1 MQRSQLLDATR
12 MVDDEIVM
20 LKRIDRNVH
29 PYEVDIGLYF
39 SSEPLASHPKNHC
52 IPIYEVLEIP
62 NTHNEVILVMPC
74 LREFDEP
81 RMKSIGEAVE
91 FFRQVFEVIP

>member
-1 MQRSQLLDATR
+1 MQHFTLLDATR

-20 LKRIDRNVH
+20 LKHIDRNVH
-29 PYEVDIGLYF
+29 PHEVEIGLYF

-62 NTHNEVILVMPC
+62 NTHSEVILVMPF